1 MLKQIS
7 VTGTVDGEE
16 VEHIY
21 SYINFRPFIAPAN
34 TFDVCA
40 ILPKGEN
47 CGCDGK
53 TPSPVR
59 LTFIKL
65 RSAPVERQSIT
76 GRFASCAI
84 SPMGKNCGCNG
95 QAAIFSKPGC
105 WNVAFSQG
113 LASVIDGNMQPVGSV
128 PGEGC

>member
-21 SYINFRPFIAPAN
+21 SYINFRPYIAPAN

-47 CGCDGK
+47 CGCNGT

-59 LTFIKL
+59 LTLVKWQPT
-65 RSAPVERQSIT
+65 SVDRQ
-76 GRFASCAI
+76 
-84 SPMGKNCGCNG
+84 
-95 QAAIFSKPGC
+95 
-105 WNVAFSQG
+105 
-113 LASVIDGNMQPVGSV
+113 
-128 PGEGC
+128 